1 MHYFTELDKK
11 IFLRASSMMAVFVL
25 LIACSTDAITE
36 IEDVVSDPVENP
48 AEDPM
53 STPENPESTEEP
65 ATGEIGFEAGF
76 VLHEDRRLVNLV
88 LSSSDYDAFIEGEG
102 DLKLV
107 SNKVYEHMNDDF
119 DFLIILSV
127 EATQPAD
134 LFYGRSTSVQN
145 KVQGLGNST
154 YNGAAAYGATD
165 RLKSIIYMPRS
176 EYVKSGPFLH
186 EIAHTWGNKGFI
198 PTTVGGHWGYAS
210 TAGQLGGFDALQDL
224 GSNTYRGQMN
234 GTNGFGSF
242 ANGGNSVPYG
252 NLELYLMGLIPFN
265 ELESVQVAVNPQP
278 GSSAGEFT
286 AEAIDTYTPEALI
299 MEHGAR
305 IPSYENSQKAFNAL
319 AVIISKEML
328 SDERIDTINT
338 DLENFSRPA
347 APDNWGSSNNFWMAT
362 QGKASFDFTV
372 RQESI
377 K

>member
-1 MHYFTELDKK
+1 MKYFTELDKK
-11 IFLRASSMMAVFVL
+11 IFLRAGTMLAVFSL
-25 LIACSTDAITE
+25 LIACSTDAINE
-36 IEDVVSDPVENP
+36 IDDVVSDDLENP
-48 AEDPM
+48 
-53 STPENPESTEEP
+53 TEEP
-65 ATGEIGFEAGF
+65 MNTPEDPDSTQEPTTGEVSFEEGF
-76 VLHEDRRLVNLV
+76 VLHEDRRLVHLV
-88 LSSSDYDAFIEGEG
+88 LSAADYNAFIEGEG

-107 SNKVYEHMNDDF
+107 SNKVYEHLNDDF

-127 EATQPAD
+127 EATQPPD

-145 KVQGLGNST
+145 KVQGLGNNT
-154 YNGAAAYGATD
+154 YNGAASYGAED
-165 RLKSIIYMPRS
+165 QLQSIIYMPRS

-198 PTTVGGHWGYAS
+198 PTTVGGHWGYSS
-210 TAGQLGGFDALQDL
+210 TAGQLGGFDTLQEL
-224 GSNTYRGQMN
+224 GGNTYRGQMN

-252 NLELYLMGLIPFN
+252 NLELYLMGLIPPD
-265 ELESVQVAVNPQP
+265 ELESVQVAVNPQA

-286 AEAIDTYTPEALI
+286 ADAIETYTPEALI

-305 IPSYENSQKAFNAL
+305 VPSYENSQKAFTAL
-319 AVIISKEML
+319 AVIISKEVL
-328 SDERIDTINT
+328 PDERIEAIDT